1 MDYQIA
7 LRSREQLMHLAIIDE
22 AHAILAM
29 PKASTSP
36 EEINPGQETAKIM
49 KKILS
54 ELREY
59 GQGVLVA
66 DQFASRLIED
76 VRKNTHVEIIHQMK
90 AQDECELM
98 GRSISLSEEQQNYI
112 HSLKQGHMIIRYGSQ
127 EPCWVK
133 VDNRSNQ

>member
-1 MDYQIA
+1 
-7 LRSREQLMHLAIIDE
+7 
-22 AHAILAM
+22 
-29 PKASTSP
+29 
-36 EEINPGQETAKIM
+36 M

-76 VRKNTHVEIIHQMK
+76 VRKNSHVVMIHQMK

-98 GRSISLSEEQQNYI
+98 GKSISLSQEQQDYI
-112 HSLKQGHMIIRYGSQ
+112 HSLQQGHMIIRYGSQ

-133 VDNRSNQ
+133 VDNRNGR